1 MEAWLSIPDT
11 TTARGIR
18 DRAILEVLYSS
29 GLRIGELLSMK
40 VDPPDLDHRQLRVI
54 GKGNQERVVPLGRHA
69 IHWLEKYLAEARPV
83 FAAYHRRLPQPQQK
97 AADTALWLARYG
109 GALTRKAVWM
119 LLYRYAMRNHLPRL
133 TPHSLR
139 RACATHLLRHG
150 AHPMDIQTREL
161 RSATAERR
169 RMAALS
175 ITRAFPLP
183 SIPGNT
189 VRGAVVA
196 RGQRSDRGSVSANRV
211 KLASLCSKVRSPPC
225 ALAISR
231 ARLRPRPAPSVSR
244 LRDGSTR

>member
-150 AHPMDIQTREL
+150 AHPMDIQTLLGHADARSLSHYL
-161 RSATAERR
+161 RLT
-169 RMAALS
+169 
-175 ITRAFPLP
+175 ITDLKETHA
-183 SIPGNT
+183 SSQPG
-189 VRGAVVA
+189 
-196 RGQRSDRGSVSANRV
+196 S
-211 KLASLCSKVRSPPC
+211 
-225 ALAISR
+225 
-231 ARLRPRPAPSVSR
+231 
-244 LRDGSTR
+244 